1 MALAASYFRSEEFI
15 LMAFIQICLR
25 GQRRNLA
32 PTHGGLTVSDSDVEE
47 GEKWHRRKRNKRE
60 TAAYDSESNP
70 AISCIP
76 SQSCSHT
83 FHIWWWYLHGGKAWA
98 YGSGAVLK
106 FLCSNSGKRS
116 GSVFRFD
123 ERKGI
128 HCLLCPLIFF
138 RGSCHNIIYY
148 IYLHL
153 YRSCHVW
160 APSVYCCAQREVS
173 GCMVMMSLW
182 PL

>member
-1 MALAASYFRSEEFI
+1 MKVVWFLQTFAAQCSLALAASYFRSEEFI

-32 PTHGGLTVSDSDVEE
+32 LTHGGLTVSDSDVEE
-47 GEKWHRRKRNKRE
+47 GENGIEGRNKRE
-60 TAAYDSESNP
+60 SAAYDTESNP

-106 FLCSNSGKRS
+106 FLCSNFWEK
-116 GSVFRFD
+116 VWFRFQIWQKK
-123 ERKGI
+123 RN
-128 HCLLCPLIFF
+128 PLSSLPINIF
-138 RGSCHNIIYY
+138 
-148 IYLHL
+148 
-153 YRSCHVW
+153 
-160 APSVYCCAQREVS
+160 
-173 GCMVMMSLW
+173 
-182 PL
+182 